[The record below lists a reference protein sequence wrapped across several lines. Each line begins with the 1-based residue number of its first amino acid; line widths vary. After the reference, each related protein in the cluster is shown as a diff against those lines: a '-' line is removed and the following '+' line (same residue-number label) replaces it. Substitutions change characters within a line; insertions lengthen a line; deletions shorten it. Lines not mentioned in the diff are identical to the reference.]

1 MASRPATLDDVDPVV
16 ETLTL
21 AFRRDPVWSV
31 ALARPGGSTDHH
43 AAYWRLYV
51 EGALRYSTVFMT
63 QDASA
68 VSVWIPPSGTELSD
82 AGEEAVEQLV
92 KATLEPRAVAAMI
105 KLWERFAANHPRDE
119 PHAYLSLLAT
129 HPDHQGRGLGQGLL
143 AEDLGRWDA
152 AGAPAYLESTNPGND
167 HRYERAGF
175 RRVGGFRA
183 VLDNAAIST
192 MWRSSRSST
201 RVEDR

>member
-1 MASRPATLDDVDPVV
+1 M
-16 ETLTL
+16 
-21 AFRRDPVWSV
+21 
-31 ALARPGGSTDHH
+31 HH

-68 VSVWIPPSGTELSD
+68 VSVWIPPAGTELSD

-143 AEDLGRWDA
+143 AEGLQRWDA
-152 AGAPAYLESTNPGND
+152 AGAPAYLESTNPSND
-167 HRYERAGF
+167 HRSRWCRSITAGAAMVNGTSWSERRSA
-175 RRVGGFRA
+175 RRGRPLPAVGPLA
-183 VLDNAAIST
+183 PVPWT
-192 MWRSSRSST
+192 SRDDH
-201 RVEDR
+201 RPERFHAPPCPL

>member
-1 MASRPATLDDVDPVV
+1 M
-16 ETLTL
+16 
-21 AFRRDPVWSV
+21 
-31 ALARPGGSTDHH
+31 ALARPDGSTDHH

-68 VSVWIPPSGTELSD
+68 VSVWIPPAGTELSD

-92 KATLEPRAVAAMI
+92 KATLEPREVAAMI
-105 KLWERFAANHPRDE
+105 KLWERFAANHPGDE
-119 PHAYLSLLAT
+119 PHAYLSMLAT

-143 AEDLGRWDA
+143 AEDLERWDA

-183 VLDNAAIST
+183 VLDHAAIST
-192 MWRSSRSST
+192 MWRSSVLDTGRGPMTTAPNHSSLLHLST
-201 RVEDR
+201 APGLRTKA